1 LSAGTDDGSSD
12 DQPKTGENMT
22 VVPLAQARGI
32 VADVTPLPL
41 PAGWSDPRQF
51 ATNAATR
58 VHHVTEP
65 LLDALANAVRSAAA
79 QGANDTGARTAAEA
93 LRDARIALDI
103 AITAAGRALAD
114 REVPLRTL

>member
-22 VVPLAQARGI
+22 VIPMALGT
-32 VADVTPLPL
+32 VADVTPLPV

-51 ATNAATR
+51 ATDAATR

-65 LLDALANAVRSAAA
+65 LLDALANAVRSAAV
-79 QGANDTGARTAAEA
+79 QGSNDIGARTTAEA
-93 LRDARIALDI
+93 LRDARIALDL

>member
-1 LSAGTDDGSSD
+1 
-12 DQPKTGENMT
+12 MT

-32 VADVTPLPL
+32 VADVTPIPL
-41 PAGWSDPRQF
+41 PAGWWDPRPNTQRTPRRVF
-51 ATNAATR
+51 TMSPSRCSMRWPTQSGQRLRQDTN
-58 VHHVTEP
+58 
-65 LLDALANAVRSAAA
+65 DI
-79 QGANDTGARTAAEA
+79 GARTAAEA